1 MFGFRC
7 LSWLGQR
14 CYCCFRPRPFRRR
27 TNLLLLSLRPV
38 NWGKPNIAVT
48 SRKVNTEITP
58 QSTLPLPDK
67 PARHSSMRDSESPF
81 AVLIDFQAL
90 FTLMPGNQLNRE
102 PLVIR
107 FDIL

>member
-1 MFGFRC
+1 MKVR
-7 LSWLGQR
+7 
-14 CYCCFRPRPFRRR
+14 
-27 TNLLLLSLRPV
+27 
-38 NWGKPNIAVT
+38 KHNIAVT
-48 SRKVNTEITP
+48 SRKVNTEIRP

-107 FDIL
+107 ILLANSMINAIND